1 MQRPGQPVLLVV
13 SWCFPLTAP
22 AVWYGVRLSFKVPCE
37 NIHSR
42 VHHGEALRGEL
53 QGTERGGSYSRL
65 LSSGLLGFAG
75 FYFPDRGLNPL
86 Q

>member
-1 MQRPGQPVLLVV
+1 M
-13 SWCFPLTAP
+13 FPADCTA
-22 AVWYGVRLSFKVPCE
+22 VQHWVRLSFQVPCE

-75 FYFPDRGLNPL
+75 FYFPDPGLNPL
-86 Q
+86 R